1 MGEALTWEEA
11 KGDANRDR
19 SGENIRVGLDLVE
32 CQDCIQTLLLAAKE
46 RARSTESPARST
58 VSPSIQLSAAISRR
72 ELIKCGG
79 GDLKTCMEA
88 AVAVPN

>member
-1 MGEALTWEEA
+1 MTRVPFTVMGEALTWEEA

-46 RARSTESPARST
+46 RARSTESP
-58 VSPSIQLSAAISRR
+58 SI
-72 ELIKCGG
+72 
-79 GDLKTCMEA
+79 
-88 AVAVPN
+88 